1 MEPTVSPSFSLNK
14 TDLIKIGKGAI
25 FALCG
30 ALLTYL
36 AQTIPHIDFGSYT
49 PIITALLAVAMNTA
63 HKWLSAN
70 HYE

>member
-1 MEPTVSPSFSLNK
+1 MEPTFSPSFSLNK

-30 ALLTYL
+30 ALLTYIG
-36 AQTIPHIDFGSYT
+36 QTIPSVDFGNYT
-49 PIITALLAVAMNTA
+49 PLVVALLGVAMNAA

-70 HYE
+70 SYK